1 MASLSW
7 PGFCF
12 SDVFA
17 NKRHVAPK
25 LSLVNVAGLNKVLRS
40 EVFVSE
46 ERQLRAIHLILDF
59 KPLLEN
65 FQDVGHA
72 IRAGDPLL
80 ARIDV
85 LVLGF
90 LAWEDLIPVK
100 LPFYRS
106 LCEVAI
112 LREETAEGKSGFVSH
127 TKLIAEVTFM
137 DLFHLWL
144 ITCTMW
150 FWEFENKIAYLSAV
164 KFKTKD

>member
-12 SDVFA
+12 SNVFA

-25 LSLVNVAGLNKVLRS
+25 LSLVNVAGLNKVIRS

-106 LCEVAI
+106 FCEVAI
-112 LREETAEGKSGFVSH
+112 PREETASSCLSLETKIKQFCLEGEVEEQEEPVVQILDSVGEFNRSFVAH
-127 TKLIAEVTFM
+127 FPKLI
-137 DLFHLWL
+137 
-144 ITCTMW
+144 
-150 FWEFENKIAYLSAV
+150 
-164 KFKTKD
+164 

>member
-1 MASLSW
+1 MALLSW

-112 LREETAEGKSGFVSH
+112 LREETASSRLSLETKIKQFSLEGEVEEQEEPVVQILDLVGEFNRSFVAH
-127 TKLIAEVTFM
+127 FPKLI
-137 DLFHLWL
+137 
-144 ITCTMW
+144 
-150 FWEFENKIAYLSAV
+150 
-164 KFKTKD
+164 

>member
-7 PGFCF
+7 PGLCF

-17 NKRHVAPK
+17 NKRHIAPK

-112 LREETAEGKSGFVSH
+112 LREETASSRLSLETKIKQFSLEGEVEEQEEPVVQILDLVGEFNRSFVAH
-127 TKLIAEVTFM
+127 FPKLI
-137 DLFHLWL
+137 
-144 ITCTMW
+144 
-150 FWEFENKIAYLSAV
+150 
-164 KFKTKD
+164 